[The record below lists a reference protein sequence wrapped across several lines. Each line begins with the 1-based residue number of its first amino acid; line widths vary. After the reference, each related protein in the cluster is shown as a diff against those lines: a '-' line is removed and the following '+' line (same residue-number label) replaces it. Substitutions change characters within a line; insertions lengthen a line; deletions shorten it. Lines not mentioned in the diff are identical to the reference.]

1 MNRKPLIMTFVLILV
16 LALGVSAVGAQDAP
30 PTAPA
35 FPDGIIRQVVQIVA
49 DATGLRPMD
58 IAAQMRNGAT
68 LAELITTNGGDVE
81 AVKTELVNAATER
94 INTAVANGNLTQ
106 ERADELLGNLDNL
119 ATRVLNNDLRPGA
132 VRDRVRV
139 ALALSRDVVQ
149 AAVDETGLGV
159 LEILSQVNDGS
170 TLADVITAN
179 GGSVDNVIAAAV
191 AAATEQINTA
201 LSEAKITQEQAD
213 NLLGALQETVTNAV
227 NGGLDGS
234 IVRQAAQRLLGDS
247 AVRQIADAA
256 GMDAQSVIAELQSG
270 KSAATILG
278 EHGVDVNT
286 FIDNVVNTAA
296 ERLNQQVTDG
306 KLTQEVVD
314 RRLAALRERLTN
326 LANQTRP
333 AASGG

>member
-16 LALGVSAVGAQDAP
+16 FALGVSAVGAQDAP
-30 PTAPA
+30 RTAPA
-35 FPDGIIRQVVQIVA
+35 LPDGIIRQVVQIVA
-49 DATGLRPMD
+49 DATGLKPMD
-58 IAAQMRNGAT
+58 IAAQVRNGAT
-68 LAELITTNGGDVE
+68 LAELITANGGDVE
-81 AVKTELVNAATER
+81 AIKTELVNAATEH

-106 ERADELLGNLDNL
+106 ERADELLGNLDDL

-132 VRDRVRV
+132 VRDRARV

-149 AAVDETGLGV
+149 AAVNETGLGV
-159 LEILSQVNDGS
+159 LEILTQVNDGS

-179 GGSVDNVIAAAV
+179 SGNVDNVIAAAV

-201 LSEAKITQEQAD
+201 LADGNITQEQAD

-234 IVRQAAQRLLGDS
+234 VVRQAVQRLLGDS

-270 KSAATILG
+270 KSAATILS

>member
-1 MNRKPLIMTFVLILV
+1 MNRKPLIMTFVLIV
-16 LALGVSAVGAQDAP
+16 ILALGVSAVGAQDAP

-49 DATGLRPMD
+49 DATGLKPVD
-58 IAAQMRNGAT
+58 IAAQVRNGST
-68 LAELITTNGGDVE
+68 LTELITANGGDVE

-94 INTAVANGNLTQ
+94 INTAVADGKMTQ
-106 ERADELLGNLDNL
+106 ERADELLGNLDDL
-119 ATRVLNNDLRPGA
+119 ATRVLNNDLRPDA
-132 VRDRVRV
+132 IRDRARV
-139 ALALSRDVVQ
+139 ALALGQDVVQ
-149 AAVDETGLGV
+149 AAADETGMGV
-159 LEILSQVNDGS
+159 LEILTQVNDGS
-170 TLADVITAN
+170 TLTDVITAN

-201 LSEAKITQEQAD
+201 LSEGKITQEQAD
-213 NLLGALQETVTNAV
+213 NLLGSLQETVTNAV

-234 IVRQAAQRLLGDS
+234 VVRQAVQRLLGNV
-247 AVRQIADAA
+247 AVRQIAEAT
-256 GMDAQSVIAELQSG
+256 GLDAQSVIAELQSG
-270 KSAATILG
+270 KSAATILS

-286 FIDNVVNTAA
+286 FIDNAVNTAA
-296 ERLNQQVTDG
+296 ERLNQQVVDG

-333 AASGG
+333 GASGG